1 MATQST
7 PREVFMSA
15 RQITLPLRARRVG
28 TQTNPNADLIGRSYD
43 EGIAT
48 ITVLETCQ
56 NDQRRV
62 MVRRDIDGHTWS
74 MPAWLM
80 RLVFAESTRKQAA

>member
-1 MATQST
+1 
-7 PREVFMSA
+7 MSA
-15 RQITLPLRARRVG
+15 RQITLPLRARRAE
-28 TQTNPNADLIGRSYD
+28 TQAEPNADLIGRSYD

-48 ITVLETCQ
+48 ITVLETCL

-80 RLVFAESTRKQAA
+80 RLVFKETTRKRAA

>member
-1 MATQST
+1 MN
-7 PREVFMSA
+7 A
-15 RQITLPLRARRVG
+15 RQITLPFRARRIEL
-28 TQTNPNADLIGRSYD
+28 QTEPNADLIGRSYE

-48 ITVLETCQ
+48 ITVIETCL

-80 RLVFAESTRKQAA
+80 RLVFKEAKRKRAA

>member
-1 MATQST
+1 
-7 PREVFMSA
+7 MSA
-15 RQITLPLRARRVG
+15 RQITLPLRARRVES
-28 TQTNPNADLIGRSYD
+28 QADPNADLIGRSYD

-48 ITVLETCQ
+48 ITVLETCL

-62 MVRRDIDGHTWS
+62 IVRRDIDGHTWS

-80 RLVFAESTRKQAA
+80 RLVFREAKRKRAA